1 MVTYYDCTGSCRD
14 VFAAC
19 KTKNDIVL
27 DYSTHQRLQ
36 TPARQSDLAH
46 FRCEL
51 AEQYLEVTGI

>member
-14 VFAAC
+14 LFGAC
-19 KTKNDIVL
+19 KAKNDIVL
-27 DYSTHQRLQ
+27 DYS